1 MTYVTRLLGLWGFRR
16 GPSGTGLLRLPQILF
31 LFLTLSLQFT
41 AAQAQRTKRVESQL
55 QPDLNLDTLRALES
69 YKIYAE
75 ARNPGQILRSQR
87 ELVEPFLKVAQPPRE
102 LRSLINWLDEH
113 ADSISASRLA
123 FATWPSSPKLPELLI
138 VLEFPSAEES
148 REFEP
153 QLRKLLPK
161 LFPVRDFAGAA
172 LGPQMGKERQVPYII
187 KRAGSVIVITPKPVA
202 FRDLRPRGSMLLVE
216 DQNFR
221 LARDRF
227 SSEALFLYINVASIM
242 AERKVGATD
251 QAGTG
256 TGPNAGPA
264 TQSNPEPAVVL
275 SGPDPNNAAVT
286 AIPSPETGPM
296 PTPSPGDTSA
306 GPTVVTSDTSG
317 PNPTVVVSNSIS
329 MAIFGGSPNWPSGI
343 GAALALDDDT
353 LVARLLFIDQT
364 AGQDSLVPFFAKLDA
379 GPPLALESPSIF
391 PADTEIFAAG
401 SLNLQ
406 QIYEAMSSAAKH
418 QVYGSQT
425 PQQVNDVKA
434 PSPFD
439 LLERSGISVKDNL
452 LPLIGN
458 EIAFSL
464 PIATLG
470 IGPHKPGPA
479 PSSAADGRESAEGN
493 QDSGVV
499 FAISVKDR
507 DALKALIPRVFES
520 MGLKAASGM
529 ATTERRGDTEL
540 VSFAGLLSY
549 AFIGNF
555 LVGSSDPDA
564 VRRVVDSYLNHETL
578 STNADFRNYTRWQ
591 PRQLLSQIYVSP
603 SLMDVYG
610 KAARGA
616 ATQSSEHFHDFL
628 LKVSSL
634 PQPITYALV
643 DEAVGVLH
651 ELHIPKNFLL
661 LMAAGVAGAAGDTVI
676 TRNEATARGEMRH
689 LVEAERIYRA
699 NENVDRYGS
708 LEELIQSGL
717 ISKETT
723 HPVGYKLELISS
735 GSGFQI
741 TAIPLEYG
749 KTGKLSFFIDE
760 TSTMRAGDHAGG
772 AATIADKPYLKKSI
786 RN

>member
-1 MTYVTRLLGLWGFRR
+1 MSNNHLFRLLKITFA
-16 GPSGTGLLRLPQILF
+16 LLLICLVF
-31 LFLTLSLQFT
+31 SI
-41 AAQAQRTKRVESQL
+41 AQAQRTKRLESQPV
-55 QPDLNLDTLRALES
+55 PDLNLETLLALES

-75 ARNPGQILRSQR
+75 VRNPGQILRSQR
-87 ELVEPFLKVAQPPRE
+87 ELLDPFLKVTQPPRE
-102 LRSLINWLDEH
+102 LRSLIDWLDEH
-113 ADSISASRLA
+113 VDSISASRLA
-123 FATWPSSPKLPELLI
+123 CAAWPSSPKLPELL
-138 VLEFPSAEES
+138 VALEFSSAVES

-161 LFPVRDFAGAA
+161 LFPVRDLAGAA
-172 LGPQMGKERQVPYII
+172 GGPQTSKDRQVPYII

-251 QAGTG
+251 QAGI
-256 TGPNAGPA
+256 GPTAGP
-264 TQSNPEPAVVL
+264 TQSNPEPAEVL
-275 SGPDPNNAAVT
+275 TGPNPNNAAVT
-286 AIPSPETGPM
+286 AVPPPETGPP
-296 PTPSPGDTSA
+296 PTPAPGDTNAEASA
-306 GPTVVTSDTSG
+306 SSAESS
-317 PNPTVVVSNSIS
+317 PNPTVLVSNSIS
-329 MAIFGGSPNWPSGI
+329 MAILGAAPNWPSGI

-353 LVARLLFIDQT
+353 LVARVLFIDQT
-364 AGQDSLVPFFAKLDA
+364 TGQDSLVPIFAKLDA

-406 QIYEAMSSAAKH
+406 QIYEAVSGAAKH
-418 QVYGSQT
+418 QVDGSQT
-425 PQQVNDVKA
+425 PQRVNAAKA
-434 PSPFD
+434 TSPFD
-439 LLERSGISVKDNL
+439 LLESSGINVKDNL
-452 LPLIGN
+452 LPLLGN

-464 PIATLG
+464 PIDTLG
-470 IGPHKPGPA
+470 IGAKKPQPTPA
-479 PSSAADGRESAEGN
+479 LAADGGESAEEN
-493 QDSGVV
+493 QDSGIV
-499 FAISVKDR
+499 FAIAVKDR
-507 DALKALIPRVFES
+507 DALKALIPRVMAS

-540 VSFAGLLSY
+540 VSFAGFLSY

-555 LVGSSDPDA
+555 LVGSSDPNA

-603 SLMDVYG
+603 ILMDSYG
-610 KAARGA
+610 KVARDA
-616 ATQSSEHFHDFL
+616 STQSTGHFQDFL

-634 PQPITYALV
+634 PQPITYALA

-661 LMAAGVAGAAGDTVI
+661 LMAAGITGTGGDSVI
-676 TRNEATARGEMRH
+676 ARNEATARGAMRY
-689 LVEAERIYRA
+689 LVEVERIYKG

-717 ISKETT
+717 ISKEATQ
-723 HPVGYKLELISS
+723 PVGYKLELISS
-735 GSGFQI
+735 GAGFQI

-760 TSTMRAGDHAGG
+760 TSTMRAGDHGGG
-772 AATIADKPYLKKSI
+772 AATIADKPSP
-786 RN
+786 